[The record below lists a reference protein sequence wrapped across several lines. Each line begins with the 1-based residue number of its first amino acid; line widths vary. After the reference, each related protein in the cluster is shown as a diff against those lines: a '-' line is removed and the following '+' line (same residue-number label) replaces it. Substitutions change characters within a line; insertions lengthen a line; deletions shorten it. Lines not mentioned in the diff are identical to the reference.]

1 MTTKNLDKRSSNALC
16 DSALERI
23 ARQAGI
29 SRETVIRVLEM
40 KVAEHRT
47 ALRENARTLLAH
59 AVAAYAAERELVYF
73 LQAEGSGRIKIGTT
87 KDLGQRLKAL
97 RAGSPV
103 RLELLG
109 VVRGGRQMEQ
119 LIHIAFSP
127 LRAGRS
133 EWFEPGKSLMSF
145 IRDFQRTEA
154 TR

>member
-1 MTTKNLDKRSSNALC
+1 MITRHNEKRLASALC
-16 DSALERI
+16 DAALDRI
-23 ARQAGI
+23 ANQAGI
-29 SRETVIRVLEM
+29 SRESVIRVLEM
-40 KVAEHRT
+40 KVTEHRT
-47 ALRENARTLLAH
+47 ALRENARNLLAH

-87 KDLGQRLKAL
+87 KDLGQRLRAL

-109 VVRGGRQMEQ
+109 VVRGGRHMEQ
-119 LIHIAFSP
+119 LIHIAFAP

-133 EWFEPGKSLMSF
+133 EWFEPGKSLLSF
-145 IRDFQRTEA
+145 IRNFQRTEA

>member
-1 MTTKNLDKRSSNALC
+1 MTTRNNKSRISSALC
-16 DSALERI
+16 DVALDRI
-23 ARQAGI
+23 ANQAGV
-29 SRETVIRVLEM
+29 SRESVVRVLEL
-40 KVAEHRT
+40 KVNEHRT
-47 ALRENARTLLAH
+47 ALRENARRLLEH

-103 RLELLG
+103 RLDLLG
-109 VVRGGRQMEQ
+109 VVCGGRQMEQ
-119 LIHIAFSP
+119 LIHIAFGP

-133 EWFEPGKSLMSF
+133 EWFEPGKSLLSF

>member
-1 MTTKNLDKRSSNALC
+1 MMNAQKEKRMSSALC
-16 DSALERI
+16 DAALDRI

-29 SRETVIRVLEM
+29 SRASVIRVLEM
-40 KVAEHRT
+40 KVNEHRT
-47 ALRENARTLLAH
+47 ALRENARHLLVH

-87 KDLGQRLKAL
+87 KDLGQRLRAL
-97 RAGSPV
+97 RAASPV

-119 LIHIAFSP
+119 LIHVAFAP
-127 LRAGRS
+127 LRRGRA
-133 EWFEPGKSLMSF
+133 EWFEPGASLLSF
-145 IRDFQRTEA
+145 IRDFQQSEA

>member
-1 MTTKNLDKRSSNALC
+1 MIAGQKERRVSGALC
-16 DSALERI
+16 DAALDRI
-23 ARQAGI
+23 ATQAGI
-29 SRETVIRVLEM
+29 SRESVVRVLEM
-40 KVAEHRT
+40 KVHEHRT
-47 ALRENARTLLAH
+47 ALRENARRLLEH

-87 KDLGQRLKAL
+87 KDLGQRLRAL

-103 RLELLG
+103 KLELLG

-119 LIHIAFSP
+119 LIHIAFAP

-133 EWFEPGKSLMSF
+133 EWFEPGKSLLSF
-145 IRDFQRTEA
+145 IRDFQRSEA